1 LKNKKRI
8 LVIGSGPIVIG
19 QAAEFDYAGTQAC
32 KSLKEEGC
40 YVILVNSNP
49 ATIMTDVD
57 TADKVYVEPLTIEI
71 IEKIIIKEKPD
82 GILGTLGG
90 QTGLNLVKDLYDKKI
105 LEKHTVEVL
114 GTSVESINKAE
125 DRLLFRNLM
134 NELGEPVPPSFSCN
148 TVEEAIDAAKNIS
161 YPVIIRPAFTLG
173 GTGGGVAYNEKEL
186 KEISYSGINA
196 SMVGQILVE
205 KCLVGWKEVEYE
217 VIRDSDDNAITVC
230 NMENFDPMGVHTG
243 DSIVVAPSQTLS
255 DKDYQ
260 ELRTSSLNIIK
271 GLKIEGGCNVQL
283 AFRPYDS
290 KDYKG
295 PNYYVIEVNPRVS
308 RSSALASKATGY
320 PIARVAAKIALGKKL
335 DEIRNQVTGVTTSAF
350 EPALDYCVVKIPRWP
365 FDKFEKG
372 DRKIGTQMKATGE
385 VMSIER
391 NFESA
396 LLKAVRALDISNIS
410 HLNDK
415 SVVANDVSDLLPDD
429 TRLFKIMKLLR
440 KGIELEEI
448 YNFTK
453 IDKWFLVKLK
463 KIIDQEKKISIA
475 KEIDEEILKTSK
487 KIGFSDESISLLTKK
502 SVEDIR
508 LLRKKWSILPTYKM
522 VDTCASE
529 FEALTPYYYSTYET
543 ENEAVPDKTNKAVV
557 LGSGPIR
564 IGQGIEFDYCSVHAA
579 WALQKR
585 KIDSIF
591 INSNPETVSTDFDTS
606 DRLYFE
612 PIDQESVFDIL
623 ENEETTYSFPS
634 TIVQF
639 GGQTSINLTKKLEK
653 MNHPILGTSAKSTE
667 LASDRGYFE
676 ELTSKIGV
684 PQPPAG
690 TSLNFEEAKKIADRI
705 KYPVIV
711 RPSFVLGGMAMNIID
726 NQNDLESYFKEH
738 DFSNLINPEILID
751 KYIEGIELEIDAV
764 SDGKDILIPGIM
776 LHLEKAG
783 VHSGDSVAVYPA
795 KGITGQEKE
804 VILEYS
810 KKIAQEINIVGLM
823 NIQFILDRSG
833 KDSKVY
839 VIEVNPRSSRTVPF
853 ISKATGIPMID
864 LAVGCMQGEKLID
877 SKFGTG
883 VYKERNITAVKA
895 PVFSMSKLTDVDTFL
910 GPEMKSTG
918 EVMGISDNYE
928 EALSKAFISS
938 GLHIPRKGSVLLSI
952 ADKDKKVSE
961 GLIKLINERGYK
973 MVATPGTAKLINSLG
988 FKAEIIEKR
997 LDKNPNV
1004 LDMIKAAKVIAV
1016 VNTVTGDRKTLH
1028 DGFRIRRAATERKLP
1043 CFTSLDTAKA
1053 VFGDKV
1059 LEENLNVKSLDEY
1072 LSL

>member
-1 LKNKKRI
+1 MNSLRRI

-57 TADKVYVEPLTIEI
+57 TADKVYIEPLTLEI
-71 IEKIIIKEKPD
+71 IEKIIIKENPD

-90 QTGLNLVKDLYDKKI
+90 QTGLNLVKDLYDNEILKK
-105 LEKHTVEVL
+105 HNVEVL

-148 TVEEAIDAAKNIS
+148 TVDEALKAAKEID
-161 YPVIIRPAFTLG
+161 YPVIVRPAFTLG
-173 GTGGGVAYNEKEL
+173 GTGGGVAYNDREL
-186 KEISYSGINA
+186 KKISYSGISA

-283 AFRPYDS
+283 AFRPFDS
-290 KDYKG
+290 KNYEG

-335 DEIRNQVTGVTTSAF
+335 DEISNQVTGVTTSAF

-372 DRKIGTQMKATGE
+372 DRTIGTQMKATGE
-385 VMSIER
+385 VMAIER

-410 HLNDK
+410 HLKDNSLK
-415 SVVANDVSDLLPDD
+415 ANEVTDLYPDD
-429 TRLFKIMKLLR
+429 TRLFKIFKLLR
-440 KGIELEEI
+440 KGIELEDI
-448 YNFTK
+448 YKYTG
-453 IDKWFLVKLK
+453 IDKWFLTKLK
-463 KIIDQEKKISIA
+463 IIINHEQELSNINKLDK
-475 KEIDEEILKTSK
+475 DILKLSK
-487 KIGFSDESISLLTKK
+487 KIGFSDEAIASLTKNNI
-502 SVEDIR
+502 EEIR
-508 LLRKKWSILPTYKM
+508 DLRKKWAILPTYKM

-529 FEALTPYYYSTYET
+529 FEALTPYYYSTYEF
-543 ENEAVPDKTNKAVV
+543 ENEAEPDKTEKAIV

-579 WALQKR
+579 WSLQKR
-585 KIDSIF
+585 NIDSIF

-623 ENEETTYSFPS
+623 ENEQTSKSFPS

-639 GGQTSINLTKKLEK
+639 GGQTAINLTKKLEK
-653 MNHPILGTSAKSTE
+653 ENYPILGTSANSTE

-676 ELTSKIGV
+676 EITSKIGV

-690 TSLNFEEAKKIADRI
+690 TSINYEEAKKIANQI
-705 KYPVIV
+705 NYPVIV
-711 RPSFVLGGMAMNIID
+711 RPSFVLGGMAMSIID
-726 NQNDLESYFKEH
+726 NDEDLENYFKDH

-751 KYIEGIELEIDAV
+751 KYIEGIELEIDAI

-776 LHLEKAG
+776 MHLEKAG

-795 KGITGQEKE
+795 KGITESEKKT
-804 VILEYS
+804 ILEYS

-823 NIQFILDRSG
+823 NIQFILDRSQ
-833 KDSKVY
+833 SEYKVY

-853 ISKATGIPMID
+853 ISKATGVPMID
-864 LAVGCMQGEKLID
+864 LAVGCMQGEKLKD
-877 SKFGTG
+877 SNFGVG
-883 VYKERNITAVKA
+883 LYAERNIIAVKA

-918 EVMGISDNYE
+918 EVMGISKNYE
-928 EALSKAFISS
+928 EALSKALISS
-938 GLHIPRKGSVLLSI
+938 GNNIPSQGSVLLSI
-952 ADKDKKVSE
+952 ANRDKEKAKS
-961 GLIKLINERGYK
+961 LINLIYQKGYKLI
-973 MVATPGTAKLINSLG
+973 ATPGTAELISKMGYEAN
-988 FKAEIIEKR
+988 IIEKS
-997 LDKNPNV
+997 LDKSPNV
-1004 LDMIKAAKVIAV
+1004 IDMLKNSEVIAV
-1016 VNTVTGDRKTLH
+1016 VNTVTGDNKTLQ
-1028 DGFRIRRAATERKLP
+1028 DGFKIRRESTERKIP
-1043 CFTSLDTAKA
+1043 CFTSLDTAEA
-1053 VFGDKV
+1053 VFKDEVK
-1059 LEENLNVKSLDEY
+1059 EKNLSVNSLDEY
-1072 LSL
+1072 LRF

>member
-1 LKNKKRI
+1 MKNNKRI

-105 LEKHTVEVL
+105 LEKHSVEVL

-148 TVEEAIDAAKNIS
+148 TVDEAIDAAKNIS

-795 KGITGQEKE
+795 KGITRQEKE

-864 LAVGCMQGEKLID
+864 LAVGCMKGEKLID

-883 VYKERNITAVKA
+883 VFKERNITAVKA

-1016 VNTVTGDRKTLH
+1016 VNTVTGDRKTLQ

>member
-1 LKNKKRI
+1 MKNKKRI

-82 GILGTLGG
+82 VILGTLGG
-90 QTGLNLVKDLYDKKI
+90 QTGLNLVKDIYDKKI
-105 LEKHTVEVL
+105 LEKHSVEVL

-463 KIIDQEKKISIA
+463 KIIDQEKKLSIV

-795 KGITGQEKE
+795 KGITVQEKE

-928 EALSKAFISS
+928 EALSKAFI
-938 GLHIPRKGSVLLSI
+938 RLSI
-952 ADKDKKVSE
+952 SRFDV
-961 GLIKLINERGYK
+961 
-973 MVATPGTAKLINSLG
+973 
-988 FKAEIIEKR
+988 
-997 LDKNPNV
+997 
-1004 LDMIKAAKVIAV
+1004 
-1016 VNTVTGDRKTLH
+1016 
-1028 DGFRIRRAATERKLP
+1028 
-1043 CFTSLDTAKA
+1043 
-1053 VFGDKV
+1053 
-1059 LEENLNVKSLDEY
+1059 
-1072 LSL
+1072 

>member
-1 LKNKKRI
+1 LH
-8 LVIGSGPIVIG
+8 
-19 QAAEFDYAGTQAC
+19 Y
-32 KSLKEEGC
+32 
-40 YVILVNSNP
+40 
-49 ATIMTDVD
+49 
-57 TADKVYVEPLTIEI
+57 
-71 IEKIIIKEKPD
+71 
-82 GILGTLGG
+82 
-90 QTGLNLVKDLYDKKI
+90 
-105 LEKHTVEVL
+105 
-114 GTSVESINKAE
+114 
-125 DRLLFRNLM
+125 
-134 NELGEPVPPSFSCN
+134 
-148 TVEEAIDAAKNIS
+148 
-161 YPVIIRPAFTLG
+161 
-173 GTGGGVAYNEKEL
+173 
-186 KEISYSGINA
+186 
-196 SMVGQILVE
+196 
-205 KCLVGWKEVEYE
+205 
-217 VIRDSDDNAITVC
+217 
-230 NMENFDPMGVHTG
+230 
-243 DSIVVAPSQTLS
+243 
-255 DKDYQ
+255 
-260 ELRTSSLNIIK
+260 
-271 GLKIEGGCNVQL
+271 
-283 AFRPYDS
+283 
-290 KDYKG
+290 
-295 PNYYVIEVNPRVS
+295 
-308 RSSALASKATGY
+308 
-320 PIARVAAKIALGKKL
+320 GKKL

-463 KIIDQEKKISIA
+463 KIIDQEKKISSA

-690 TSLNFEEAKKIADRI
+690 TSLNFEEAKK
-705 KYPVIV
+705 
-711 RPSFVLGGMAMNIID
+711 N
-726 NQNDLESYFKEH
+726 
-738 DFSNLINPEILID
+738 
-751 KYIEGIELEIDAV
+751 
-764 SDGKDILIPGIM
+764 
-776 LHLEKAG
+776 
-783 VHSGDSVAVYPA
+783 
-795 KGITGQEKE
+795 
-804 VILEYS
+804 
-810 KKIAQEINIVGLM
+810 
-823 NIQFILDRSG
+823 
-833 KDSKVY
+833 
-839 VIEVNPRSSRTVPF
+839 
-853 ISKATGIPMID
+853 
-864 LAVGCMQGEKLID
+864 C
-877 SKFGTG
+877 
-883 VYKERNITAVKA
+883 
-895 PVFSMSKLTDVDTFL
+895 
-910 GPEMKSTG
+910 
-918 EVMGISDNYE
+918 
-928 EALSKAFISS
+928 
-938 GLHIPRKGSVLLSI
+938 
-952 ADKDKKVSE
+952 
-961 GLIKLINERGYK
+961 
-973 MVATPGTAKLINSLG
+973 
-988 FKAEIIEKR
+988 
-997 LDKNPNV
+997 
-1004 LDMIKAAKVIAV
+1004 
-1016 VNTVTGDRKTLH
+1016 
-1028 DGFRIRRAATERKLP
+1028 
-1043 CFTSLDTAKA
+1043 
-1053 VFGDKV
+1053 
-1059 LEENLNVKSLDEY
+1059 
-1072 LSL
+1072 

>member
-1 LKNKKRI
+1 MKNNKRI

-105 LEKHTVEVL
+105 LEKHNVKVL

-148 TVEEAIDAAKNIS
+148 TIDEAVDAAKKIS

-173 GTGGGVAYNEKEL
+173 GTGGGVAYNEEEL
-186 KEISYSGINA
+186 KKISYSGINA

-290 KDYKG
+290 KDYEG

-335 DEIRNQVTGVTTSAF
+335 DEISNQVTGVT
-350 EPALDYCVVKIPRWP
+350 
-365 FDKFEKG
+365 
-372 DRKIGTQMKATGE
+372 IGTQMKATGE

-396 LLKAVRALDISNIS
+396 LLKAIRALDISNIS

-415 SVVANDVSDLLPDD
+415 SIVANDVSDLIADD
-429 TRLFKIMKLLR
+429 TRLFKILKLLR
-440 KGIELEEI
+440 NGFDLEDI

-463 KIIDQEKKISIA
+463 KIVDQEKKLISA
-475 KEIDEEILKTSK
+475 KEIDKDILKASK
-487 KIGFSDESISLLTKK
+487 KIGFSDESISFLTKK
-502 SVEDIR
+502 SVDEIR
-508 LLRKKWSILPTYKM
+508 ILRKKWSILPTYKM

-543 ENEAVPDKTNKAVV
+543 ENEAIPDNTNKAVV

-579 WALQKR
+579 WSLQKR

-623 ENEETTYSFPS
+623 ENEGTRNSFPS

-639 GGQTSINLTKKLEK
+639 GGQTAINLTKNLEK
-653 MNHPILGTSAKSTE
+653 VKYPISGTSAKSTE

-676 ELTSKIGV
+676 ELTSSIGV

-690 TSLNFEEAKKIADRI
+690 TSLNFEEAKKIAKKI
-705 KYPVIV
+705 NYPVIV

-726 NQNDLESYFKEH
+726 NEDDLKSYFEEH

-751 KYIEGIELEIDAV
+751 KYIEGIELEIDAI
-764 SDGKDILIPGIM
+764 SDGRDILIPGIM
-776 LHLEKAG
+776 MHLEKAG

-795 KGITGQEKE
+795 KGITDQEKNI
-804 VILEYS
+804 ILEYS
-810 KKIAQEINIVGLM
+810 KKIAQKIKIVGLM
-823 NIQFILDRSG
+823 NIQFILDRSD
-833 KDSKVY
+833 KNSKVY

-864 LAVGCMQGEKLID
+864 LAVGCMQGEKLIN

-883 VYKERNITAVKA
+883 IFKERNITAVKA

-918 EVMGISDNYE
+918 EVMGISKNYE
-928 EALSKAFISS
+928 EAISKAFLSS
-938 GLHIPRKGSVLLSI
+938 GINIPSNGSVLLSI
-952 ADKDKKVSE
+952 ANRDKDKAKY
-961 GLIKLINERGYK
+961 LIKLIHGKGYNLI
-973 MVATPGTAKLINSLG
+973 ATPGTAKLIIDLG
-988 FKAEIIEKR
+988 FSAQVIEKS

-1004 LDMIKAAKVIAV
+1004 IDKLRSPEVIAV
-1016 VNTVTGDRKTLH
+1016 VNTVSGDSKTLH
-1028 DGFRIRRAATERKLP
+1028 DGFKIRRESSERKIP
-1043 CFTSLDTAKA
+1043 CFTSLDTAEA
-1053 VFGDKV
+1053 VFKDEVK
-1059 LEENLNVKSLDEY
+1059 ENKLTVNSLDEY
-1072 LSL
+1072 LRF

>member
-1 LKNKKRI
+1 MKNKKRI

-148 TVEEAIDAAKNIS
+148 TVEEAIDAAKKIS

-463 KIIDQEKKISIA
+463 KIIDQEKKLSSV

-938 GLHIPRKGSVLLSI
+938 GLHIPGKGSVLLSI

-1016 VNTVTGDRKTLH
+1016 VNTVTGDRKTLQ

>member
-1 LKNKKRI
+1 MKQQIKLA
-8 LVIGSGPIVIG
+8 IVI
-19 QAAEFDYAGTQAC
+19 
-32 KSLKEEGC
+32 
-40 YVILVNSNP
+40 V
-49 ATIMTDVD
+49 
-57 TADKVYVEPLTIEI
+57 
-71 IEKIIIKEKPD
+71 
-82 GILGTLGG
+82 
-90 QTGLNLVKDLYDKKI
+90 
-105 LEKHTVEVL
+105 
-114 GTSVESINKAE
+114 
-125 DRLLFRNLM
+125 
-134 NELGEPVPPSFSCN
+134 
-148 TVEEAIDAAKNIS
+148 
-161 YPVIIRPAFTLG
+161 RPAFTLG
-173 GTGGGVAYNEKEL
+173 GTGGGVAYNEEEL
-186 KEISYSGINA
+186 KKISYSGISA

-290 KDYKG
+290 KDYEG

-335 DEIRNQVTGVTTSAF
+335 DEISNQVTGVTTSAF

-365 FDKFEKG
+365 FDKFDKG

-396 LLKAVRALDISNIS
+396 LLKAIRALDISNIS

-415 SVVANDVSDLLPDD
+415 SIVANDISDLLPDD
-429 TRLFKIMKLLR
+429 TRLFKIFKLLR
-440 KGIELEEI
+440 KGVDLEDI

-463 KIIDQEKKISIA
+463 KIIDQEKKLSDA
-475 KEIDEEILKTSK
+475 KEIDKDTLKFSK

-508 LLRKKWSILPTYKM
+508 SLRKKWSILPTYKM

-529 FEALTPYYYSTYET
+529 FEALTPYYYSTYEI
-543 ENEAVPDKTNKAVV
+543 ENEAAPEETKKTVV

-579 WALQKR
+579 WSLQKR

-623 ENEETTYSFPS
+623 ENEETSNSFPS

-639 GGQTSINLTKKLEK
+639 GGQTAINLTKKLEK
-653 MNHPILGTSAKSTE
+653 VSYPILGTSAESTE

-676 ELTSKIGV
+676 KLTSNIGV

-690 TSLNFEEAKKIADRI
+690 TSLNFEEAKKIAD
-705 KYPVIV
+705 KVNYPVIV

-726 NQNDLESYFKEH
+726 NEDDLKSYFEEH

-751 KYIEGIELEIDAV
+751 KYIEGIELEIDAI

-795 KGITGQEKE
+795 KGITEQEKNI
-804 VILEYS
+804 ILEYS
-810 KKIAQEINIVGLM
+810 KKIAQEINVIGLM
-823 NIQFILDRSG
+823 NIQFILDRSEN
-833 KDSKVY
+833 DSKVY

-864 LAVGCMQGEKLID
+864 LAVGCMNGEKLKD

-883 VYKERNITAVKA
+883 IYKERNITAVKA

-918 EVMGISDNYE
+918 EVMGISKNYE
-928 EALSKAFISS
+928 EAISKAFLSS
-938 GLHIPRKGSVLLSI
+938 GINIPSKGSVLLSI
-952 ADKDKKVSE
+952 ANRDKEKAKN
-961 GLIKLINERGYK
+961 LIKLINEKGYNLI
-973 MVATPGTAKLINSLG
+973 ATPGTAKLIKNLG
-988 FKAEIIEKR
+988 FNATVIEKS
-997 LDKNPNV
+997 LDKSPNV
-1004 LDMIKAAKVIAV
+1004 IDKLRSSEVVAV
-1016 VNTVTGDRKTLH
+1016 VNTVSGDSKTLH
-1028 DGFRIRRAATERKLP
+1028 DGFKIRRESSERKIP
-1043 CFTSLDTAKA
+1043 CFTSLDTAEA
-1053 VFGDKV
+1053 VFKDDVKEDKLSV
-1059 LEENLNVKSLDEY
+1059 NSLDEY
-1072 LSL
+1072 LRF